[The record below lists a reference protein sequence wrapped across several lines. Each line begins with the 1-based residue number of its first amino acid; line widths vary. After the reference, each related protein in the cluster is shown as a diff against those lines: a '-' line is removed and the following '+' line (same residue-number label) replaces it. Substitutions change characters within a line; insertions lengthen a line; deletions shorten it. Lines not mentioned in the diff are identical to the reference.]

1 MLAAVNEATRAFD
14 LLYGKLVG
22 WFQQL
27 VVMLPNLVVAAILL
41 ALTFFVAGLVQKM
54 VHRFLPRVS
63 VGETLNNLVSTML
76 YVLTLLVGI
85 FFVLTVL
92 NLDKTV
98 TSLLAGVGIIG
109 LALGFA
115 FQDIAANFISGVII
129 AVQRPFSVG
138 DVIQTDTFFGTI
150 ERISLRTLDIRQ
162 ITGELVIVPNRKV
175 FENPLINFTQQTTR
189 RVDLVCGVGYESDLE
204 QVREVVLQAVEGVE
218 GRLHDRKIEVMF
230 TEFADSSI
238 NFQVRFWVPFRR
250 QVDYVGARSE
260 AVIRIKKAFDK
271 AGINI
276 PFPIRTLHLHAE
288 TAEILGPVLKSAGL
302 EEGSRIGAGRDG
314 GNGNGRGKLGP
325 AEA

>member
-1 MLAAVNEATRAFD
+1 MLAIVNEATRAFD
-14 LLYGKLVG
+14 LLYDKLVG
-22 WFQQL
+22 WLQQL
-27 VVMLPNLVVAAILL
+27 IVMLPNLVIAAILL
-41 ALTFFVAGLVQKM
+41 VLTFFVAGLVQRM

-76 YVLTLLVGI
+76 YVVTLLLGI

-129 AVQRPFSVG
+129 AVQRPFNVG
-138 DVIQTDTFFGTI
+138 DVIQTDSFFGTI

-189 RVDLVCGVGYESDLE
+189 RVDLECGVGYESDLE
-204 QVREVVLQAVEGVE
+204 QVRDVVLEAVAGVP
-218 GRLHDRKIEVMF
+218 GRITERNVEVMF

-238 NFQVRFWVPFRR
+238 SFQVRFWVPFRR

-260 AVIRIKKAFDK
+260 AIIRIKKAFDA
-271 AGINI
+271 AGIVI

-302 EEGSRIGAGRDG
+302 EKGRRIGTGREA
-314 GNGNGRGKLGP
+314 GNGRSRPGP
-325 AEA
+325 AES